1 MTLPGG
7 SHLPAVDAGGEGRRR
22 EGPAMSSQSRDDR
35 SEWQESVLERL
46 LELKREGESDAAFAR
61 RIGLQPQHLSNY
73 RSGRHGLSLQTAV
86 RIARVTDL
94 SLDWLLRGE
103 GEPFPAS
110 AGPAEEDVP
119 AAVREVRKDSRT
131 LLRKLDELC
140 RGGKIGEEQLDRF
153 QRTLNELMEPL
164 GA

>member
-1 MTLPGG
+1 M
-7 SHLPAVDAGGEGRRR
+7 A
-22 EGPAMSSQSRDDR
+22 SQSRHAR
-35 SEWQESVLERL
+35 SDWQERVLERL

-86 RIARVTDL
+86 RVARATDL

-103 GEPFPAS
+103 GEPFRAS
-110 AGPAEEDVP
+110 VEADDEDVP
-119 AAVREVRKDSRT
+119 AAVREVREHSRA
-131 LLRKLDELC
+131 LLRKLDELR
-140 RGGKIGEEQLDRF
+140 RGGEIGDDQLDRL
-153 QRTLNELMEPL
+153 QRSLDEVMEPL